1 MLYVGLLP
9 CVVAC
14 CRVAVDNPVVVLS
27 MLDTVVVPWLICIHS
42 LLQPLLGLQARTSVW
57 VIDEKPPALRL
68 LLMR

>member
-27 MLDTVVVPWLICIHS
+27 MLGTVVPWLICIHS

-68 LLMR
+68 MLTH